1 MAELQSNSCQLIGS
15 RWIDGKWLLQLFCP
29 ENNEKSLT
37 KKGSDSMSCE
47 KTGELVNC
55 LKMFKNN

>member
-15 RWIDGKWLLQLFCP
+15 RWIDGKWLLQFFCP

-37 KKGSDSMSCE
+37 KKAAIQ
-47 KTGELVNC
+47 
-55 LKMFKNN
+55 